1 MIGENVIAKNYRSG
15 PKWLPGVIIEQLGTF
30 TFLVQLDNGIF

>member
-15 PKWLPGVIIEQLGTF
+15 PKSLPGVIIEQLGTF
-30 TFLVQLDNGIF
+30 TILVQLDNGIF